1 MKPHERPG
9 GSFARAGA
17 ADETRLHLLYELGC
31 AFAER
36 TDLDELIPLVVA
48 KCRDVLAAHGAAVL
62 LLDPSTNEL
71 YFPYVAQERPSVA
84 QELLRTRF
92 PSHLGHAG
100 AVLRSGK
107 SSRLDDASAE
117 PQFYRQIDLRTRSR
131 TGPMITVP
139 LTTRQGRIGVI
150 QVVNQRGGRRF
161 TDDDLWFLET
171 LAASVAVAIENARL
185 YARMRAS
192 QETLREEVATLRQD
206 LALQDRFPEIVG
218 SGTAMREVIRL
229 MERAAASPIAVLI
242 EGETGTGKELVAR
255 GIHNA
260 SPRAGRPFLP
270 INCGA
275 LPEHLL
281 ESELFGHRRGAFTGA
296 HQDRIGLFESAA
308 GGTILLDEVGDMP
321 PAMQVKLL
329 RVLQENE
336 IVPVGDTR
344 ARKVDVRI
352 LSATHRDVETLV
364 GSGTFREDLY
374 YRLAAF
380 PIHLPPLR
388 ERPEDIPAL
397 VAHLLGTISAR
408 RGRDAIGID
417 PAALD
422 CLTRFPWPGNVR
434 ELQNEIERAVA
445 LLGSDDR
452 VRTEHLST
460 KLVATANGGP
470 PVEQPARAAARPLR
484 GPDGLAAVPEPAAA
498 AADPAGEPAHGPVQP
513 LRAARAA
520 FEERYIEQ
528 VLSAHAGN
536 VSRAAAALGLSR
548 AMLHKRLRASRR
560 G

>member
-1 MKPHERPG
+1 VKPRERPSEPAPRS
-9 GSFARAGA
+9 GSG
-17 ADETRLHLLYELGC
+17 DDTRLHMLYELGC

-48 KCRDVLAAHGAAVL
+48 KCRETLGAHGAAVL
-62 LLDPSTNEL
+62 LLDTATNEL

-117 PQFYRQIDLRTRSR
+117 PQFYRQIDVKTRSR
-131 TGPMITVP
+131 TGPMLTVP
-139 LTTRQGRIGVI
+139 LSTRQGRIGVI

-161 TDDDLWFLET
+161 TDDDLWFLEA

-185 YARMRAS
+185 YAQMRAS
-192 QETLREEVATLRQD
+192 EETLREEVAALRQD
-206 LALQDRFPEIVG
+206 LARQDRFPEIVG

-229 MERAAASPIAVLI
+229 MERAAASPITVLI

-255 GIHNA
+255 GIHAA
-260 SPRAGRPFLP
+260 SPRAGRPFLA

-275 LPEHLL
+275 LPETLL
-281 ESELFGHRRGAFTGA
+281 ESELFGHRKGAFTGA
-296 HQDRIGLFESAA
+296 QNDRRGLFEAAA

-321 PAMQVKLL
+321 LAMQVKLL

-336 IVPVGDTR
+336 IIPVGDTR
-344 ARKVDVRI
+344 PRKVDVRV
-352 LSATHRDVETLV
+352 LSATNRDLEAEVRR
-364 GSGTFREDLY
+364 GSFRNDLY
-374 YRLAAF
+374 YRLTAF

-388 ERPEDIPAL
+388 ERREDIAAL
-397 VAHLLGTISAR
+397 VAHMLGTVSAR
-408 RGRDAIGID
+408 LGRDAIGIE
-417 PAALD
+417 PRALD
-422 CLTRFPWPGNVR
+422 LLTRFSWPGNVR

-445 LLGSDDR
+445 LLGSGDR
-452 VRTEHLST
+452 VRSEHLSAKVEAARGEELEAPAIDSAPAAPARGT
-460 KLVATANGGP
+460 GPAQPAPP
-470 PVEQPARAAARPLR
+470 PVEAGAEVSTRGGVEPLR
-484 GPDGLAAVPEPAAA
+484 S
-498 AADPAGEPAHGPVQP
+498 
-513 LRAARAA
+513 ARAA

-528 VLSAHAGN
+528 VLRAHGGN
-536 VSRAAAALGLSR
+536 VSRTAAALGLSR

-560 G
+560 PADS